1 MTKENKDGGTGRD
14 MQRNSSG
21 VEQDNAG
28 FGGLV
33 CMFFQDRKPSMVN
46 VILGIHLMNEVPLSG
61 STPSYIKVQ
70 IIPDM

>member
-1 MTKENKDGGTGRD
+1 MNHQSSGAASSGADYKEETPAPDDKKNKDGGTVWD

-33 CMFFQDRKPSMVN
+33 FMFFLDK
-46 VILGIHLMNEVPLSG
+46 
-61 STPSYIKVQ
+61 
-70 IIPDM
+70 